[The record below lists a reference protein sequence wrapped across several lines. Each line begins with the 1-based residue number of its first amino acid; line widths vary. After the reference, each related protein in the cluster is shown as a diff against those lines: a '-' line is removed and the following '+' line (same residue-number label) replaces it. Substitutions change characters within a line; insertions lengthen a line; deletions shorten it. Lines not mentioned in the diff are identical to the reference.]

1 MTQFLTGFEP
11 NSYISQASRV
21 VCPYTI
27 KLPVST
33 PSKALSKRECNTVN
47 FKNWNG
53 KLMSV
58 L

>member
-11 NSYISQASRV
+11 NSYTSQALELM
-21 VCPYTI
+21 CPYTI

-33 PSKALSKRECNTVN
+33 LSKALNKGECNTVN
-47 FKNWNG
+47 FKNQNG
-53 KLMSV
+53 KPMSV